1 MYAVFVASSYNKLL
15 FCFLLL
21 LFPVTI
27 LAQDKYHV
35 VDAETGEA
43 LDGVCMYVTE
53 GKGAWTNENGDAE
66 LLDSRMER
74 RPFDRRTS
82 CRVDG
87 EQPVLYHHQP

>member
-1 MYAVFVASSYNKLL
+1 MRRMYVVFVASSYNKLL

-66 LLDSRMER
+66 GITD
-74 RPFDRRTS
+74 
-82 CRVDG
+82 DG
-87 EQPVLYHHQP
+87 KFVTGR

>member
-1 MYAVFVASSYNKLL
+1 MRRMYAVFVASYYNKLL

-43 LDGVCMYVTE
+43 LAGVCMYVTE
-53 GKGAWTNENGDAE
+53 GKGA
-66 LLDSRMER
+66 
-74 RPFDRRTS
+74 
-82 CRVDG
+82 
-87 EQPVLYHHQP
+87 